1 MAGNKSPY
9 TKLTKGLKEYLWQG
23 LDWRNQVHP
32 RVVTRPA
39 AKAAVFGTT
48 SQHLVFTQRLTMT
61 YLYRAGSHT
70 SPCYDNVRLDKDV
83 QVDQEGNVHPGKCL
97 E

>member
-9 TKLTKGLKEYLWQG
+9 TKLTKGLPMTG
-23 LDWRNQVHP
+23 
-32 RVVTRPA
+32 VVTRPT

-48 SQHLVFTQRLTMT
+48 QHDLRLVFTQRLTMT

-83 QVDQEGNVHPGKCL
+83 QVDQEGNVHPGKCF